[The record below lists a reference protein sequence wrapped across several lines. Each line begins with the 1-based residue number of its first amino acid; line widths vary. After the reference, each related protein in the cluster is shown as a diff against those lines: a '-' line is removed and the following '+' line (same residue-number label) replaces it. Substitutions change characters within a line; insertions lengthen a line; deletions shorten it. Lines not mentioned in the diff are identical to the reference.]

1 MISLRTNL
9 SSIITQQSLGNT
21 TNRLNLAIE
30 RMSTGYKI
38 NHASD
43 NAANYSIATDMSSK
57 ISAYQVAEENVSMG
71 MDMLDTAQSSLSIMA
86 DNASKL
92 RELCMQARNGTYGRD
107 SISAI
112 TQ

>member
-43 NAANYSIATDMSSK
+43 NAAGYSIATNMNTQL
-57 ISAYQVAEENVSMG
+57 SAYDVAADNISMG
-71 MDMLDTAQSSLSIMA
+71 LDLLTTAQDTISS
-86 DNASKL
+86 
-92 RELCMQARNGTYGRD
+92 MQSRGERLM
-107 SISAI
+107 SLW
-112 TQ
+112 TQATTEHTGLIHSRQ